1 MFDKKSLGSLTKEVP
16 KMKLITLSRV
26 SEQLGVT
33 ASVAKIGL
41 RHLKEKG
48 MVKPVVLHNKMLVYV
63 VAQPESEATIVK
75 AE

>member
-1 MFDKKSLGSLTKEVP
+1 
-16 KMKLITLSRV
+16 MKLITLSRV